1 MYKKIMAG
9 IALTAALTAIG
20 AAAVSAD
27 GALKVNTRGIAFE
40 IPEEL
45 SGLVTVDENDPDQ
58 NTIVSVYETASV
70 EAAKAQGRE
79 DSGAGWIFSI
89 TAIPEARM
97 RELRCGG
104 MDGMSVFAEDEDL
117 YYVYETPT
125 DVRFVREQYEDIEE
139 DQKQFTALNEWA
151 GQEVR
156 QEILANNPELDPE
169 FFTNTELDMYLA
181 QAAYKPGTNFV
192 LKSLDLGPDPLDPS
206 QLMEDDYLDELA
218 EEAIYFNVT
227 DEMTAPDGEYNVLSF
242 NDGEVRFEFFKTT
255 DPEEKN
261 LIREVRTVDGE
272 EYTTLYLAR
281 FEDPEDTATDIME
294 RWVQLIANGGSEY
307 DDDDD
312 D

>member
-89 TAIPEARM
+89 SAIPEARI

-104 MDGMSVFAEDEDL
+104 MDGMEVFAENDDL
-117 YYVYETPT
+117 YYVYDHPT
-125 DVRFVREQYEDIEE
+125 DVRMVRESNEEMNKGIE
-139 DQKQFTALNEWA
+139 QWTKINEWA

-156 QEILANNPELDPE
+156 QEILANNPELE
-169 FFTNTELDMYLA
+169 AQFYTNTNIDMCLA
-181 QAAYKPGTNFV
+181 QALYKPGTKYELRSVDF
-192 LKSLDLGPDPLDPS
+192 GPDPLDPAT
-206 QLMEDDYLDELA
+206 LGENDYLESLTEDFTYQILSDAKEPA
-218 EEAIYFNVT
+218 
-227 DEMTAPDGEYNVLSF
+227 GEYYVLAMNI
-242 NDGEVRFEFFKTT
+242 NDEEVRFDFFK
-255 DPEEKN
+255 DPENPN
-261 LIREVRTVDGE
+261 LVREVRKVGE
-272 EYTTLYLAR
+272 EENTTFYQANAK
-281 FEDPEDTATDIME
+281 EADDANKTVTGIMKAWCEAVATGRE
-294 RWVQLIANGGSEY
+294 V
-307 DDDDD
+307 DDD
-312 D
+312 

>member
-104 MDGMSVFAEDEDL
+104 MDGMSVFAEDDDL

-156 QEILANNPELDPE
+156 QEILYLRQVNSGNAFADVFRRVVE
-169 FFTNTELDMYLA
+169 FPVA
-181 QAAYKPGTNFV
+181 
-192 LKSLDLGPDPLDPS
+192 GPLFLHAFDVCGDAVGGFDQGVIITGFL
-206 QLMEDDYLDELA
+206 LH
-218 EEAIYFNVT
+218 VR
-227 DEMTAPDGEYNVLSF
+227 GEGGLHIF
-242 NDGEVRFEFFKTT
+242 RQEGEQPV
-255 DPEEKN
+255 
-261 LIREVRTVDGE
+261 G
-272 EYTTLYLAR
+272 
-281 FEDPEDTATDIME
+281 
-294 RWVQLIANGGSEY
+294 
-307 DDDDD
+307 
-312 D
+312 